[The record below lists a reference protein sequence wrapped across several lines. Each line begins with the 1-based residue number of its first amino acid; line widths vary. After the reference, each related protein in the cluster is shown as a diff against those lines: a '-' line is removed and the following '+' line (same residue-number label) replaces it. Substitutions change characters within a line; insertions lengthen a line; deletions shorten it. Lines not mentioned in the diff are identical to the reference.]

1 MDQFRVECAFGMLV
15 GRWGLLRAAIPQ
27 NISLTRTIALVHALA
42 KLHNFCIDMH
52 DKMHSK
58 ELAPGDIPERL
69 QEDEDYMVTHSPEG
83 YITMTTT
90 ATNDSGVSLPS
101 GLMDCG
107 HHSDDMPRALR
118 RTRGI
123 LNDIVGSCPTSRP
136 RELLHLQVIESQ
148 LTRPHENV
156 INHK

>member
-1 MDQFRVECAFGMLV
+1 M
-15 GRWGLLRAAIPQ
+15 
-27 NISLTRTIALVHALA
+27 VHALA
-42 KLHNFCIDMH
+42 KLHNFCIDTH

-58 ELAPGDIPERL
+58 EQAPGDILERL

-83 YITMTTT
+83 YIAMNT
-90 ATNDSGVSLPS
+90 ATDDSGGVSLPS

-118 RTRGI
+118 RTRSIFNGI
-123 LNDIVGSCPTSRP
+123 EGSCPDISRP

-148 LTRPHENV
+148 LTRPHENQ